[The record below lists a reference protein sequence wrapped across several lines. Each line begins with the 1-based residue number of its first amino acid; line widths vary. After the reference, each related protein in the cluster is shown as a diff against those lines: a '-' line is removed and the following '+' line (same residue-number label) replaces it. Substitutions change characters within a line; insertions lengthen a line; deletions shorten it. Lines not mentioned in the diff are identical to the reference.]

1 MGARADAPYRDH
13 LQMVRLAQAAGLG
26 VFGIRPFA
34 AGSLT
39 AAIDR
44 TLPAEHPVVRDFAL
58 ARQHL
63 GFLATEPSSSLS
75 MAAMRYAL
83 SLPGVSTVVTG
94 AKNRTELAEA
104 VAAVA
109 AGPLP
114 PATLER
120 IAMLQRTVLARQ

>member
-1 MGARADAPYRDH
+1 
-13 LQMVRLAQAAGLG
+13 MVRLAQAAGLG

-58 ARQHL
+58 AQQHL
-63 GFLATEPSSSLS
+63 GFLATEISASLAV
-75 MAAMRYAL
+75 AAMRYAL

-94 AKNRTELAEA
+94 AKNRAEVAEA
-104 VAAVA
+104 VAAAA
-109 AGPLP
+109 AGPLL
-114 PATLER
+114 PATMER
-120 IAMLQRTVLARQ
+120 IAALQRTVLARQ